1 MDATKEEQGA
11 GTYIFIAL
19 CCVFVAA
26 VLGCTYEVLRS
37 AREDKKRRRAR
48 AGSTSSQRWQPPYND
63 SVIGTTGVKSVGFKS
78 VSDDDKRPNGTHT
91 KPLSKDYKPLLSTD
105 LKADIVNDKKVHMKG
120 TS

>member
-19 CCVFVAA
+19 CCVFVVA

-37 AREDKKRRRAR
+37 AREDKKRKRAR
-48 AGSTSSQRWQPPYND
+48 SGSTASQRWQPPYND

-78 VSDDDKRPNGTHT
+78 VNDDDKRPNGIHA
-91 KPLSKDYKPLLSTD
+91 KQISKDYKPLLSTD
-105 LKADIVNDKKVHMKG
+105 LKAEINDKKVHIKG
-120 TS
+120 I